1 MAVGSRALKEAR
13 LNNLTRRRKRTKKAM
28 PDLSVTENLEPN
40 YINLSKELPLIKE
53 KVNKRKRKEQEIP
66 SSDLSVE
73 EDLTPTYYNNT
84 EEIPLEEDMGI
95 LPEEVELPEAM
106 DDPFLSLE
114 DQILSRM
121 DNEAEELAPADATF
135 NSNFADDIPEAVR
148 DKIAAY
154 LEEVT
159 KKDKKNRTPWLDII
173 EKAKNLLGFKIEE
186 IQDGDVANIR
196 KSNSSIGNSAQVK
209 TYDTTFS
216 SSVLRLW
223 ATLRSELLPA
233 TGPVGFRTDVSVD
246 QDYELKGEM
255 VRDILNEYLTVED
268 KGFYPDYDRFLL
280 YLILYGCV
288 FRKIYYDPITGKPL
302 SRFIMPEDF
311 LFDNNCSSI
320 TESNRLTHIRYLSKR
335 EILFNMN
342 SGIFSKLDLDYLDNL
357 GSSEGEEEK
366 DKNEQKQVD
375 PTGSRFPFY
384 ETHEYLVL
392 NDFFD
397 DSSSLEDYSIPLPY
411 VITRCGVTNQIVS
424 LAPNWHED
432 DPTRTRINCF
442 IHYNLFP
449 GFDVFGLGLA
459 QILGSNSKSLT
470 SMQQMAIDAA
480 IFQNFPGGM
489 KSKGIKTT
497 NNDLTILP
505 GQFVTVE
512 TGNLSLRDSIM
523 PLPYN
528 GPSPALLEYINR
540 ITAQT
545 QELASTTE
553 AGLAENNQNTPVGT
567 TIALLEVSNRMQSAI
582 MRTVHSS
589 FSEELQLFYKM
600 FNLPS
605 LPLDKE
611 SLKVIPVSDPSV
623 ESSTQRI
630 IKAESILKLASS
642 NPELHNMR
650 EVYLKVY
657 QALGINDIDKILLPE
672 VAPQEQQEQPIDPAL
687 QVQIADIE
695 QRRLEVESKE
705 RLAHLNIEA
714 DGYKTQM
721 NIEFDKAKLE
731 QEKYLAELKVRE
743 QQQLAEQK
751 YQIELLKLELNEK
764 EKVIDTLTKE
774 QEINSKNEL
783 ELLKLE
789 YKAKEAELKAQVEAL
804 RSQIPPEPTQE
815 EIIYG

>member
-1 MAVGSRALKEAR
+1 MAVGSRALKEAKLESLR
-13 LNNLTRRRKRTKKAM
+13 KRRKRGQQSL
-28 PDLSVTENLEPN
+28 PDLSVAENLEPESL
-40 YINLSKELPLIKE
+40 NLTQELPIE
-53 KVNKRKRKEQEIP
+53 EQ
-66 SSDLSVE
+66 
-73 EDLTPTYYNNT
+73 
-84 EEIPLEEDMGI
+84 IPLEQDMGI
-95 LPEEVELPEAM
+95 LPDELELPEAM
-106 DDPFLSLE
+106 DDPLLSLE

-121 DNEAEELAPADATF
+121 DNEVEELAPSVTPF
-135 NSNFADDIPEAVR
+135 NSNFAEEIPEAVR

-159 KKDKKNRTPWLDII
+159 KKDKKNRAPWLDII

-357 GSSEGEEEK
+357 GSREGEEEK
-366 DKNEQKQVD
+366 DETQQKQVD

-424 LAPNWHED
+424 LTPNWHES

-545 QELASTTE
+545 QELASATE
-553 AGLAENNQNTPVGT
+553 MGLTENNQNTPVGT

-672 VAPQEQQEQPIDPAL
+672 APPEQQQEQPIDPAL

-714 DGYKTQM
+714 DGYKTQVS
-721 NIEFDKAKLE
+721 IEFDKAKLE

-804 RSQIPPEPTQE
+804 RSQISSTPTQE

>member
-1 MAVGSRALKEAR
+1 MA
-13 LNNLTRRRKRTKKAM
+13 TRRKQKRKANSN
-28 PDLSVTENLEPN
+28 LSVLENLEPESL
-40 YINLSKELPLIKE
+40 NLTQEMPIE
-53 KVNKRKRKEQEIP
+53 EQ
-66 SSDLSVE
+66 
-73 EDLTPTYYNNT
+73 
-84 EEIPLEEDMGI
+84 IPLEQGMGI
-95 LPEEVELPEAM
+95 LPEELEFPEGI
-106 DDPFLSLE
+106 DDPLLSLE

-121 DNEAEELAPADATF
+121 DNEAEELAPTDTTF
-135 NSNFADDIPEAVR
+135 NSNFANDIPESVR
-148 DKIAAY
+148 DKIATY

-159 KKDKKNRTPWLDII
+159 EKDKKNRAPWLDII
-173 EKAKNLLGFKIEE
+173 EKAKTLLGFKIEE
-186 IQDGDVANIR
+186 IQDGDNGSIR

-233 TGPVGFRTDVSVD
+233 TGPVGFRTDISVSE
-246 QDYELKGEM
+246 DYELKGEM

-288 FRKIYYDPITGKPL
+288 FRKIYYDPITSKPL

-357 GSSEGEEEK
+357 GSIEGEEAK
-366 DKNEQKQVD
+366 DETQQKQVD

-397 DSSSLEDYSIPLPY
+397 DSTSLEDYSIPLPY

-424 LAPNWHED
+424 LAPNWHES

-545 QELASTTE
+545 QELASTSE
-553 AGLAENNQNTPVGT
+553 AGLAENNQNMPVGT

-589 FSEELQLFYKM
+589 FNEELQLFYKM

-605 LPLDKE
+605 LPSGNE

-630 IKAESILKLASS
+630 IKAESILKLASN

-672 VAPQEQQEQPIDPAL
+672 AQSKQQEQPIDPTL

-705 RLAHLNIEA
+705 RIAHLNIEA
-714 DGYKTQM
+714 DGYKTQV
-721 NIEFDKAKLE
+721 NVELDKAKLA
-731 QEKYLAELKVRE
+731 QEKYLAELKLSE
-743 QQQLAEQK
+743 QQQLADQK

-774 QEINSKNEL
+774 QEMSTKNEL
-783 ELLKLE
+783 ELLRLE
-789 YKAKEAELKAQVEAL
+789 YKAKEAQLKAQVEVL
-804 RSQIPPEPTQE
+804 RSQISSTPTQE

>member
-1 MAVGSRALKEAR
+1 MATRRKQKGKTNLDLSASQSFEPEFL
-13 LNNLTRRRKRTKKAM
+13 NLTQEM
-28 PDLSVTENLEPN
+28 PMEEQILPQETGSLDEP
-40 YINLSKELPLIKE
+40 
-53 KVNKRKRKEQEIP
+53 
-66 SSDLSVE
+66 
-73 EDLTPTYYNNT
+73 
-84 EEIPLEEDMGI
+84 I
-95 LPEEVELPEAM
+95 LPEEEA
-106 DDPFLSLE
+106 LVSLE

-121 DNEAEELAPADATF
+121 DNEAEELAPADAAF
-135 NSNFADDIPEAVR
+135 NSNFADDIPESVR

-159 KKDKKNRTPWLDII
+159 VKDTKNRAPWLDII
-173 EKAKNLLGFKIEE
+173 EKAKTLLGFKIEE
-186 IQDGDVANIR
+186 IQDPNTIKS
-196 KSNSSIGNSAQVK
+196 KSNSSTCNAAQVK

-223 ATLRSELLPA
+223 ATLRSELLPS

-246 QDYELKGEM
+246 EDYELKGEM
-255 VRDILNEYLTVED
+255 VRDALNEYLTVED

-335 EILFNMN
+335 EILFNMQ
-342 SGIFSKLDLDYLDNL
+342 SGIFSKVDLDYLDSV
-357 GSSEGEEEK
+357 GSSDGEEATDGLK
-366 DKNEQKQVD
+366 PKQVD
-375 PTGSRFPFY
+375 PTNSRFPFY

-397 DSSSLEDYSIPLPY
+397 NNNTSEDYSIPLPY
-411 VITRCGVTNQIVS
+411 VITRCGSSNQIVS
-424 LAPNWHED
+424 LTPNWDEN
-432 DPTRTRINCF
+432 DPTKTRINCF

-489 KSKGIKTT
+489 KAKGIKTT
-497 NNDLTILP
+497 NNDLNILP

-545 QELASTTE
+545 QELASATE
-553 AGLAENNQNTPVGT
+553 MGLTENNQNTPVGT

-589 FSEELQLFYKM
+589 FSQELQLFYRM

-642 NPELHNMR
+642 SPELHNMR

-672 VAPQEQQEQPIDPAL
+672 AAPEQQQEQPIDPAL

-695 QRRLEVESKE
+695 QRKLEVESKE

-721 NIEFDKAKLE
+721 SIELDKEKLE
-731 QEKYLAELKVRE
+731 QEKYLAELKVNE

-751 YQIELLKLELNEK
+751 YQIELLKLQLNEK

-804 RSQIPPEPTQE
+804 RSQISSTPKQE
-815 EIIYG
+815 EVIYE

>member
-1 MAVGSRALKEAR
+1 MA
-13 LNNLTRRRKRTKKAM
+13 TRRKQKRKTN
-28 PDLSVTENLEPN
+28 PDLSRLENLEPESL
-40 YINLSKELPLIKE
+40 NLTQELPIE
-53 KVNKRKRKEQEIP
+53 EQILLQETGSLDEP
-66 SSDLSVE
+66 V
-73 EDLTPTYYNNT
+73 
-84 EEIPLEEDMGI
+84 
-95 LPEEVELPEAM
+95 LPEEELV
-106 DDPFLSLE
+106 SLE

-121 DNEAEELAPADATF
+121 DSKGEELAPSVMPF
-135 NSNFADDIPEAVR
+135 NSNFADDIPESVR

-159 KKDKKNRTPWLDII
+159 AKDTKNRVPWLDII

-186 IQDGDVANIR
+186 IQDGDNGSIR

-233 TGPVGFRTDVSVD
+233 TGPVGFRTDISVEE
-246 QDYELKGEM
+246 DYELKGEM

-357 GSSEGEEEK
+357 GISEGEEAK
-366 DKNEQKQVD
+366 DENEQKQVD

-397 DSSSLEDYSIPLPY
+397 DSSSSEDYSIPLPY

-424 LAPNWHED
+424 LTPNWDES

-545 QELASTTE
+545 QELASATE
-553 AGLAENNQNTPVGT
+553 MGLTENNQNTPVGT

-589 FSEELQLFYKM
+589 FSAELQLFYKM

-605 LPLDKE
+605 LPIDKE

-657 QALGINDIDKILLPE
+657 QALGVGDIDKILLPE
-672 VAPQEQQEQPIDPAL
+672 PPPQEQQEQQPIDPAL

-721 NIEFDKAKLE
+721 NIELDKAKLE
-731 QEKYLAELKVRE
+731 QEKYLAELKVSE
-743 QQQLAEQK
+743 AQQLAEQK
-751 YQIELLKLELNEK
+751 YQIELLKIELNEK

-774 QEINSKNEL
+774 QEMSTKNEL

-789 YKAKEAELKAQVEAL
+789 YKAKEAELKAQVEVL
-804 RSQIPPEPTQE
+804 RSQISSKPTQE

>member
-1 MAVGSRALKEAR
+1 MATK
-13 LNNLTRRRKRTKKAM
+13 RKQKGIIS
-28 PDLSVTENLEPN
+28 DSLILDDLEPESLN
-40 YINLSKELPLIKE
+40 FIQGVPLDEQILSEKTGDFDEQVLSEELPI
-53 KVNKRKRKEQEIP
+53 
-66 SSDLSVE
+66 
-73 EDLTPTYYNNT
+73 
-84 EEIPLEEDMGI
+84 
-95 LPEEVELPEAM
+95 
-106 DDPFLSLE
+106 SLE

-121 DNEAEELAPADATF
+121 DNEGEELAPTTTLF
-135 NSNFADDIPEAVR
+135 NSNFASSIPEAVK

-154 LEEVT
+154 LKEVT
-159 KKDKKNRTPWLDII
+159 EKDKKNRSPWLDII

-186 IQDGDVANIR
+186 LQDGGNTNSY
-196 KSNSSIGNSAQVK
+196 KSNSSIGNATQIK

-223 ATLRSELLPA
+223 ATLRSELLPS
-233 TGPVGFRTDVSVD
+233 TGPVGFRTDVSID
-246 QDYELKGEM
+246 ENYELKSEM
-255 VRDILNEYLTVED
+255 VRDTLNEYLTVED

-288 FRKIYYDPITGKPL
+288 FRKIYYDPITAKPL

-320 TESNRLTHIRYLSKR
+320 IESNRLTHIRYLSKR
-335 EILFNMN
+335 EILFNMR
-342 SGIFSKLDLDYLDNL
+342 SGIFSKVDLDYLDNV
-357 GSSEGEEEK
+357 GSSDIEEVPDELK
-366 DKNEQKQVD
+366 QKQVD
-375 PTGSRFPFY
+375 PTISRFPFY

-397 DSSSLEDYSIPLPY
+397 DSTLSEDYSIPLPY
-411 VITRCGVTNQIVS
+411 VITRCDTTNQIVS
-424 LAPNWHED
+424 IAPNWHEND
-432 DPTRTRINCF
+432 STKTRINCF

-600 FNLPS
+600 FNLPT
-605 LPLDKE
+605 LPLNKE

-672 VAPQEQQEQPIDPAL
+672 TKPEEQQQEQQPIDPAL

-695 QRRLEVESKE
+695 QRKLEVESKE

-714 DGYKTQM
+714 DGYKTQAS
-721 NIEFDKAKLE
+721 IELDKEKLE
-731 QEKYLAELKVRE
+731 QEKYLAELKVSE
-743 QQQLAEQK
+743 QKELAEQK
-751 YQIELLKLELNEK
+751 YQIELLKLQLNEK
-764 EKVIDTLTKE
+764 EKVVDTLTKE
-774 QEINSKNEL
+774 QEINTKNEL

-789 YKAKEAELKAQVEAL
+789 YKAKETELKT
-804 RSQIPPEPTQE
+804 QIETLKLELSSIAKKE
-815 EIIYG
+815 EVIYG

>member
-1 MAVGSRALKEAR
+1 MA
-13 LNNLTRRRKRTKKAM
+13 TRRKQKRKTN
-28 PDLSVTENLEPN
+28 PDLSRLENLEPESM
-40 YINLSKELPLIKE
+40 NLAEEMPME
-53 KVNKRKRKEQEIP
+53 EQ
-66 SSDLSVE
+66 
-73 EDLTPTYYNNT
+73 
-84 EEIPLEEDMGI
+84 IPLEEDMGI
-95 LPEEVELPEAM
+95 LPEEVELIEAM

-121 DNEAEELAPADATF
+121 DSKGEELAPSVTPF

-159 KKDKKNRTPWLDII
+159 KKDKKNRAPWLDII
-173 EKAKNLLGFKIEE
+173 EKAKTLLGFKIEE
-186 IQDGDVANIR
+186 IQDGDNGSIR

-233 TGPVGFRTDVSVD
+233 TGPVGFKIPSYFDRPLNENESNLLTPNEDYDV
-246 QDYELKGEM
+246 KGEM
-255 VRDILNEYLTVED
+255 VRDILNEYLTVDD

-342 SGIFSKLDLDYLDNL
+342 SGIFSKVDLDYLDNL
-357 GSSEGEEEK
+357 GSSEGEEAK
-366 DKNEQKQVD
+366 DENEQKQVD

-424 LAPNWHED
+424 LTPNWHEN

-545 QELASTTE
+545 QELASATE
-553 AGLAENNQNTPVGT
+553 MGLTENNQNTPVGT

-672 VAPQEQQEQPIDPAL
+672 VAPQEQQEQPIDLAL

-721 NIEFDKAKLE
+721 SIELDKEKLE

-774 QEINSKNEL
+774 QEMSTKNEL

>member
-13 LNNLTRRRKRTKKAM
+13 LDSMRGRRKKRDKVI
-28 PDLSVTENLEPN
+28 PDLSVTENLEPES
-40 YINLSKELPLIKE
+40 INLTQRLPIVPE
-53 KVNKRKRKEQEIP
+53 P
-66 SSDLSVE
+66 
-73 EDLTPTYYNNT
+73 YNNT
-84 EEIPLEEDMGI
+84 EELPLEEDRGI
-95 LPEEVELPEAM
+95 LPQELESFEAT
-106 DDPFLSLE
+106 DDPILPLE
-114 DQILSRM
+114 DQILSRI

-135 NSNFADDIPEAVR
+135 NSNFADDIPESVR

-159 KKDKKNRTPWLDII
+159 VKDTKNRAPWLDII
-173 EKAKNLLGFKIEE
+173 EKAKTLLGFKIEE
-186 IQDGDVANIR
+186 IQDPNNVKS
-196 KSNSSIGNSAQVK
+196 KSNSSIGNAAQVK

-223 ATLRSELLPA
+223 ATLRSELLPS
-233 TGPVGFRTDVSVD
+233 TGPVGFRTDVSVSE
-246 QDYELKGEM
+246 DYELKGEM
-255 VRDILNEYLTVED
+255 VRDALNEYLTVED

-335 EILFNMN
+335 EILFNMQ
-342 SGIFSKLDLDYLDNL
+342 SGIFSKVDLDYLDSV
-357 GSSEGEEEK
+357 GSSDGEESTDDSK
-366 DKNEQKQVD
+366 AKQVD
-375 PTGSRFPFY
+375 PTNSRFPFY

-397 DSSSLEDYSIPLPY
+397 NNNASEDYSIPLPY
-411 VITRCGVTNQIVS
+411 VITRCGSSNQIVS
-424 LAPNWHED
+424 LTPNWDEN
-432 DPTRTRINCF
+432 DPSKTRINCF

-489 KSKGIKTT
+489 KAKGIKTT
-497 NNDLTILP
+497 NNDLNILP

-545 QELASTTE
+545 QELASATE
-553 AGLAENNQNTPVGT
+553 TGLTENNQNTPVGT

-589 FSEELQLFYKM
+589 FSAELQLFYKM

-657 QALGINDIDKILLPE
+657 QALGIKDIDKILLPE
-672 VAPQEQQEQPIDPAL
+672 AAPQEQQEQPIDPAL

-695 QRRLEVESKE
+695 QRKLEVESKE

-721 NIEFDKAKLE
+721 SIELDKEKLE
-731 QEKYLAELKVRE
+731 QEKYLAELKAAE

-751 YQIELLKLELNEK
+751 YQIELLKLQLNEK

-804 RSQIPPEPTQE
+804 RSELSSTPEKE

>member
-1 MAVGSRALKEAR
+1 MALNSRALKEAR
-13 LNNLTRRRKRTKKAM
+13 LNGPVKRRKARRKKEKDIL
-28 PDLSVTENLEPN
+28 DLSIPATIKPN
-40 YINLSKELPLIKE
+40 YYNIT
-53 KVNKRKRKEQEIP
+53 QEIP
-66 SSDLSVE
+66 IE
-73 EDLTPTYYNNT
+73 E
-84 EEIPLEEDMGI
+84 EI
-95 LPEEVELPEAM
+95 LPEEIVSLEPEEEI
-106 DDPFLSLE
+106 PVSLE
-114 DQILSRM
+114 DELLSRI
-121 DNEAEELAPADATF
+121 DTQSEELSPTATPF
-135 NSNFADDIPEAVR
+135 NSNFASEIPEAVR

-159 KKDKKNRTPWLDII
+159 AKDKKNRQPWLDII
-173 EKAKNLLGFKIEE
+173 EKAKTLLGFKIEE
-186 IQDGDVANIR
+186 IQDPNNVKS
-196 KSNSSIGNSAQVK
+196 KSNSSTCNAAQVK

-223 ATLRSELLPA
+223 ATLRSELLPS
-233 TGPVGFRTDVSVD
+233 TGPVGFKIPSYFDRPLNENESNRLTPNE
-246 QDYELKGEM
+246 DYELKGEM
-255 VRDILNEYLTVED
+255 VRDALNEYLTVED

-288 FRKIYYDPITGKPL
+288 FRKIYYDSITGKPL

-335 EILFNMN
+335 EILFNMQ
-342 SGIFSKLDLDYLDNL
+342 SGIFSKVDLDYLDSV
-357 GSSEGEEEK
+357 GSSDGEEATDDSK
-366 DKNEQKQVD
+366 AKQVD
-375 PTGSRFPFY
+375 PTNSRFPFY

-397 DSSSLEDYSIPLPY
+397 NNNASEDYSIPLPY
-411 VITRCGVTNQIVS
+411 VITRCGSSNQIVS
-424 LAPNWHED
+424 LTPNWDEN
-432 DPTRTRINCF
+432 DPTKTRINCF

-489 KSKGIKTT
+489 KAKGIKTT
-497 NNDLTILP
+497 NNDLNILP

-545 QELASTTE
+545 QELASATE
-553 AGLAENNQNTPVGT
+553 MGLTENNQNTPVGT

-605 LPLDKE
+605 LPRGNE

-642 NPELHNMR
+642 SPELHNMR

-657 QALGINDIDKILLPE
+657 QALGVGDIDKILLPE
-672 VAPQEQQEQPIDPAL
+672 TPPQEQQEQQPIDPAL

-695 QRRLEVESKE
+695 QRRLEVESRE
-705 RLAHLNIEA
+705 RIAHLNIEA

-721 NIEFDKAKLE
+721 NIELDKAKMELDR
-731 QEKYLAELKVRE
+731 YLAELKVKE
-743 QQQLAEQK
+743 QEQIANSK
-751 YQIELLKLELNEK
+751 YQVELMKLELTEK

-789 YKAKEAELKAQVEAL
+789 FKAKETELRAQVEAL
-804 RSQIPPEPTQE
+804 RSELSSVPKKE
-815 EIIYG
+815 EVIYG

>member
-13 LNNLTRRRKRTKKAM
+13 LDSMRRRRKKRDKVI
-28 PDLSVTENLEPN
+28 PDLSVTENPEPN
-40 YINLSKELPLIKE
+40 YVNLGKELPVL
-53 KVNKRKRKEQEIP
+53 
-66 SSDLSVE
+66 
-73 EDLTPTYYNNT
+73 EDLEPTYYDNT
-84 EEIPLEEDMGI
+84 EEIPLEEEMG
-95 LPEEVELPEAM
+95 LPPSEELGFSEGMEEPL
-106 DDPFLSLE
+106 LSLE
-114 DQILSRM
+114 DQILSRI
-121 DNEAEELAPADATF
+121 DNEAEELAPPDANF
-135 NSNFADDIPEAVR
+135 NSNFADDIPESVR
-148 DKIAAY
+148 DKIATY

-159 KKDKKNRTPWLDII
+159 EKDTKNRAPWLDII
-173 EKAKNLLGFKIEE
+173 EKAKTLLGFKIEE
-186 IQDGDVANIR
+186 IQEASSAGSR
-196 KSNSSIGNSAQVK
+196 KSNSAVGNAAQVK

-223 ATLRSELLPA
+223 ATLRSELLPS
-233 TGPVGFRTDVSVD
+233 TGPVGFRTDVSVSE
-246 QDYELKGEM
+246 DYELKGEM
-255 VRDILNEYLTVED
+255 VRDALNEYLTVED

-335 EILFNMN
+335 EILFNMQ
-342 SGIFSKLDLDYLDNL
+342 SGIFSKVDLDYLDAI
-357 GSSEGEEEK
+357 GSSDGEEATDDSK
-366 DKNEQKQVD
+366 AKQVD
-375 PTGSRFPFY
+375 PTNSRFPFY

-397 DSSSLEDYSIPLPY
+397 NNNASEDYSIPLPY
-411 VITRCGVTNQIVS
+411 VITRCGSSNQIVS
-424 LAPNWHED
+424 LTPNWDEN
-432 DPTRTRINCF
+432 DPTKTRINCF

-489 KSKGIKTT
+489 KAKGIKTT
-497 NNDLTILP
+497 NNDLNILP

-545 QELASTTE
+545 QELASATE
-553 AGLAENNQNTPVGT
+553 MGLTENNQNTPVGT

-589 FSEELQLFYKM
+589 FSAELQLFYKM
-600 FNLPS
+600 FNLS
-605 LPLDKE
+605 TLPLDKE

-657 QALGINDIDKILLPE
+657 QALGIKDIDKILLPE
-672 VAPQEQQEQPIDPAL
+672 AAPEQQQEQPIDPAL

-695 QRRLEVESKE
+695 QRKLEVESKE

-721 NIEFDKAKLE
+721 SIELDKEKLE
-731 QEKYLAELKVRE
+731 QEKYLAELKVNE

-751 YQIELLKLELNEK
+751 YQIELLKLQLNEK

-783 ELLKLE
+783 ELLRLE

-804 RSQIPPEPTQE
+804 RSELSSTPEKE
-815 EIIYG
+815 DIIYG

>member
-1 MAVGSRALKEAR
+1 
-13 LNNLTRRRKRTKKAM
+13 
-28 PDLSVTENLEPN
+28 
-40 YINLSKELPLIKE
+40 
-53 KVNKRKRKEQEIP
+53 
-66 SSDLSVE
+66 
-73 EDLTPTYYNNT
+73 
-84 EEIPLEEDMGI
+84 
-95 LPEEVELPEAM
+95 
-106 DDPFLSLE
+106 
-114 DQILSRM
+114 
-121 DNEAEELAPADATF
+121 
-135 NSNFADDIPEAVR
+135 
-148 DKIAAY
+148 

-159 KKDKKNRTPWLDII
+159 EKDIKNRAPWLDII
-173 EKAKNLLGFKIEE
+173 EKAKTLLGFKIEE
-186 IQDGDVANIR
+186 IQDPNNASTR
-196 KSNSSIGNSAQVK
+196 KSNSSTCNAAQVK

-223 ATLRSELLPA
+223 ATLRSELLPS
-233 TGPVGFRTDVSVD
+233 TGPVGFKIPSYFDRPLNENESNRLTPNE
-246 QDYELKGEM
+246 DYELKGEM
-255 VRDILNEYLTVED
+255 VRDALNEYLTVED

-288 FRKIYYDPITGKPL
+288 FRKIYYDSITGKPL

-335 EILFNMN
+335 EILFNMQ
-342 SGIFSKLDLDYLDNL
+342 SGVFSKVDLDYLDSV
-357 GSSEGEEEK
+357 GSSDGEEATDDSK
-366 DKNEQKQVD
+366 AKQVD
-375 PTGSRFPFY
+375 HTNSRFPFY

-397 DSSSLEDYSIPLPY
+397 NNNASEDYSIPLPY
-411 VITRCGVTNQIVS
+411 VITRCGSSNQIVS
-424 LAPNWHED
+424 LTPNWDEN
-432 DPTRTRINCF
+432 DPTKTRINCF

-489 KSKGIKTT
+489 KAKGIKTT
-497 NNDLTILP
+497 NNDLNILP

-545 QELASTTE
+545 QELASATE
-553 AGLAENNQNTPVGT
+553 MGLTENNQNTPVGT

-589 FSEELQLFYKM
+589 FSAELQLFYKM

-605 LPLDKE
+605 LPIDKE

-657 QALGINDIDKILLPE
+657 QALGVGDIDKILLPE
-672 VAPQEQQEQPIDPAL
+672 PAPQEQQEQQPIDPAL

-695 QRRLEVESKE
+695 QRKLEVESKE

-721 NIEFDKAKLE
+721 SIELDKEKLE
-731 QEKYLAELKVRE
+731 QEKYLAELKVNE

-751 YQIELLKLELNEK
+751 YQIELLKLQLNEK

-804 RSQIPPEPTQE
+804 RSELSSTPEKE
-815 EIIYG
+815 EVIYG

>member
-1 MAVGSRALKEAR
+1 MA
-13 LNNLTRRRKRTKKAM
+13 TRRKQKRKTN
-28 PDLSVTENLEPN
+28 PDLSRLENLEPESL
-40 YINLSKELPLIKE
+40 NLTQELPIE
-53 KVNKRKRKEQEIP
+53 EQ
-66 SSDLSVE
+66 
-73 EDLTPTYYNNT
+73 
-84 EEIPLEEDMGI
+84 IPLEEDIGI

-106 DDPFLSLE
+106 DDPLLSLE

-121 DNEAEELAPADATF
+121 DNEAEELAPVPTAF

-159 KKDKKNRTPWLDII
+159 KKDKKNRAPWLDII

-255 VRDILNEYLTVED
+255 VRDILNEYLTVDD

-357 GSSEGEEEK
+357 GSSESEEEK
-366 DKNEQKQVD
+366 DETQQKQVD

-397 DSSSLEDYSIPLPY
+397 ASSTSEDYSIPLPY

-424 LAPNWHED
+424 LTPNWHES

-545 QELASTTE
+545 QELASATE
-553 AGLAENNQNTPVGT
+553 MGLTENNQNTPVGT

-721 NIEFDKAKLE
+721 SIELDKAKLE

-774 QEINSKNEL
+774 QEMSTKNEL

-804 RSQIPPEPTQE
+804 RSQISSTPTQE

>member
-1 MAVGSRALKEAR
+1 MAVRSRALKEAR
-13 LNNLTRRRKRTKKAM
+13 LDSMRKRRKKRDKVI
-28 PDLSVTENLEPN
+28 PDLSVTENLEPEFL
-40 YINLSKELPLIKE
+40 NLTQEMPMEEQILP
-53 KVNKRKRKEQEIP
+53 QETGSLDEP
-66 SSDLSVE
+66 V
-73 EDLTPTYYNNT
+73 
-84 EEIPLEEDMGI
+84 
-95 LPEEVELPEAM
+95 LPEEEA
-106 DDPFLSLE
+106 LISLE
-114 DQILSRM
+114 DQILSRI
-121 DNEAEELAPADATF
+121 DNEAEELAPADAAF
-135 NSNFADDIPEAVR
+135 NSNFADDIPESVR

-159 KKDKKNRTPWLDII
+159 EKDTKNRAPWLDII
-173 EKAKNLLGFKIEE
+173 EKAKTLLGFKIEE
-186 IQDGDVANIR
+186 IQDPNNVKS
-196 KSNSSIGNSAQVK
+196 KSNSSIGNAAQVK

-223 ATLRSELLPA
+223 ATLRSELLPS
-233 TGPVGFRTDVSVD
+233 TGPVGFRTDVSVSE
-246 QDYELKGEM
+246 DYELKGEM
-255 VRDILNEYLTVED
+255 VRDALNEYLTVED

-335 EILFNMN
+335 EILFNMQ
-342 SGIFSKLDLDYLDNL
+342 SGIFSKVDLDYLDSV
-357 GSSEGEEEK
+357 GSSDGEEATDDSK
-366 DKNEQKQVD
+366 AKQVD
-375 PTGSRFPFY
+375 PTNSRFPFY

-397 DSSSLEDYSIPLPY
+397 NNNASEDYSIPLPY

-424 LAPNWHED
+424 LTPNWDEN
-432 DPTRTRINCF
+432 DPTKTRINCF

-489 KSKGIKTT
+489 KAKGIKTT
-497 NNDLTILP
+497 NNDLNILP

-545 QELASTTE
+545 QELASATE
-553 AGLAENNQNTPVGT
+553 MGLTENNQNTPVGT

-589 FSEELQLFYKM
+589 FSAELQLFYKM
-600 FNLPS
+600 FNLS
-605 LPLDKE
+605 TLPLDKE

-630 IKAESILKLASS
+630 INAESILKLASS

-657 QALGINDIDKILLPE
+657 QALGVGDIDKILLPE
-672 VAPQEQQEQPIDPAL
+672 PAPQEQQEQQPIDPAL

-695 QRRLEVESKE
+695 QRKLEVESKE

-721 NIEFDKAKLE
+721 SIELDKEKLE
-731 QEKYLAELKVRE
+731 QEKYLAELKVNE

-751 YQIELLKLELNEK
+751 YQIELLKLQLNEK

-804 RSQIPPEPTQE
+804 RSELSSTPEKE
-815 EIIYG
+815 EVIYG

>member
-1 MAVGSRALKEAR
+1 MAVGSRALKEAKLESLR
-13 LNNLTRRRKRTKKAM
+13 KRRKRGQQSL
-28 PDLSVTENLEPN
+28 PDLSVAENLEPEFL
-40 YINLSKELPLIKE
+40 NLTQELPIE
-53 KVNKRKRKEQEIP
+53 EQ
-66 SSDLSVE
+66 
-73 EDLTPTYYNNT
+73 
-84 EEIPLEEDMGI
+84 IPLEQDMGI
-95 LPEEVELPEAM
+95 LPDELELPEAM
-106 DDPFLSLE
+106 DDPLLSLE

-121 DNEAEELAPADATF
+121 DNEAEELAPSVTPF
-135 NSNFADDIPEAVR
+135 NSNFAEEIPEAVR

-159 KKDKKNRTPWLDII
+159 KKDKKNRAPWLDII

-186 IQDGDVANIR
+186 IQDGDNGSIR

-233 TGPVGFRTDVSVD
+233 TGPVGFRTDISVEE
-246 QDYELKGEM
+246 DYELKGEM

-268 KGFYPDYDRFLL
+268 KDFYPDYDRFLL

-342 SGIFSKLDLDYLDNL
+342 SGLFLKVDLDYLDNI
-357 GSSEGEEEK
+357 GSSDSEETK
-366 DKNEQKQVD
+366 DETQQKQVD

-397 DSSSLEDYSIPLPY
+397 DSTSLEDYSIPLPY

-424 LAPNWHED
+424 LTPNWHES

-582 MRTVHSS
+582 IRTVHSS

-657 QALGINDIDKILLPE
+657 RALGINDIDKILLPE
-672 VAPQEQQEQPIDPAL
+672 APPEQQQEQPIDPAL

-721 NIEFDKAKLE
+721 SIELDKEKLE

-774 QEINSKNEL
+774 QEMSTKNEL

-789 YKAKEAELKAQVEAL
+789 VQGK
-804 RSQIPPEPTQE
+804 RS
-815 EIIYG
+815 

>member
-13 LNNLTRRRKRTKKAM
+13 LDSMRRRRKKRDKVI
-28 PDLSVTENLEPN
+28 PDLSVTENLDPEFLNLTQEMPMEEQILPQETGSLDEP
-40 YINLSKELPLIKE
+40 
-53 KVNKRKRKEQEIP
+53 V
-66 SSDLSVE
+66 
-73 EDLTPTYYNNT
+73 
-84 EEIPLEEDMGI
+84 
-95 LPEEVELPEAM
+95 LPEEEALI
-106 DDPFLSLE
+106 FLE
-114 DQILSRM
+114 DQILSRI
-121 DNEAEELAPADATF
+121 DNEAEELAPPDATF
-135 NSNFADDIPEAVR
+135 NSNFADDIPESVR

-159 KKDKKNRTPWLDII
+159 AKDTKNRAPWLDII
-173 EKAKNLLGFKIEE
+173 EKAKTLLGFKIEE
-186 IQDGDVANIR
+186 IQDPNTVKS
-196 KSNSSIGNSAQVK
+196 KSNSSVGNAAQVK

-223 ATLRSELLPA
+223 ATLRSELLPS
-233 TGPVGFRTDVSVD
+233 TGPVGFKIPSYFDRPLNENESNRLTPNE
-246 QDYELKGEM
+246 DYELKGEM
-255 VRDILNEYLTVED
+255 VRDALNEYLTVED

-288 FRKIYYDPITGKPL
+288 FRKIYYDSITGKPL

-335 EILFNMN
+335 EILFNMQ
-342 SGIFSKLDLDYLDNL
+342 SGIFSKVDLDYLDSV
-357 GSSEGEEEK
+357 GSSDGEEATDDSK
-366 DKNEQKQVD
+366 AKQVD
-375 PTGSRFPFY
+375 PTNSRFPFY

-397 DSSSLEDYSIPLPY
+397 NNNASEDYSIPLPY
-411 VITRCGVTNQIVS
+411 VITRCGSSNQIVS
-424 LAPNWHED
+424 LTPNWDED
-432 DPTRTRINCF
+432 DLTKTRINCF

-489 KSKGIKTT
+489 KAKGIKTT
-497 NNDLTILP
+497 NNDLNILP

-545 QELASTTE
+545 QELASATE
-553 AGLAENNQNTPVGT
+553 MGLTENNQNTPVGT

-589 FSEELQLFYKM
+589 FSAELQLFYKM

-605 LPLDKE
+605 LPAGKE

-657 QALGINDIDKILLPE
+657 QALGVGDIDKILLPE
-672 VAPQEQQEQPIDPAL
+672 TPPEQQQEQPIDPAL

-695 QRRLEVESKE
+695 QRKLEVESKE

-721 NIEFDKAKLE
+721 SIELDKEKLE
-731 QEKYLAELKVRE
+731 QEKYLAELKVNE

-751 YQIELLKLELNEK
+751 YQIELLKLQLNEK

-774 QEINSKNEL
+774 QEINSKNKL

-804 RSQIPPEPTQE
+804 RSELSSTPEKE

>member
-13 LNNLTRRRKRTKKAM
+13 LDSMRKRRKKRDKVI
-28 PDLSVTENLEPN
+28 PDLSVTENLEPEFL
-40 YINLSKELPLIKE
+40 NLIQEMPMEEQILP
-53 KVNKRKRKEQEIP
+53 QETGSLDEP
-66 SSDLSVE
+66 V
-73 EDLTPTYYNNT
+73 
-84 EEIPLEEDMGI
+84 
-95 LPEEVELPEAM
+95 LPEEEA
-106 DDPFLSLE
+106 LISLE
-114 DQILSRM
+114 DQILSRI
-121 DNEAEELAPADATF
+121 DKKGEELAPPDATF
-135 NSNFADDIPEAVR
+135 NSNFADDIPESVR

-159 KKDKKNRTPWLDII
+159 EKDTKNRAPWLDII
-173 EKAKNLLGFKIEE
+173 EKAKTLLGFKIEE
-186 IQDGDVANIR
+186 IQDGDNGSIR

-223 ATLRSELLPA
+223 ATLRSELLPS
-233 TGPVGFRTDVSVD
+233 TGPVGFRTDVSVSE
-246 QDYELKGEM
+246 DYELKGEM
-255 VRDILNEYLTVED
+255 VRDALNEYLTVED

-288 FRKIYYDPITGKPL
+288 FRKIYYDSITGKPL

-335 EILFNMN
+335 EILFNMQ
-342 SGIFSKLDLDYLDNL
+342 SGIFSKVDLDYLDSV
-357 GSSEGEEEK
+357 GSSDGEEATDDLK
-366 DKNEQKQVD
+366 PKQVD
-375 PTGSRFPFY
+375 PTNSRFPFY

-397 DSSSLEDYSIPLPY
+397 NNNASEDYSIPLPY
-411 VITRCGVTNQIVS
+411 VITRCGSSNQIVS
-424 LAPNWHED
+424 LTPNWDEN
-432 DPTRTRINCF
+432 DPTKTRINCF

-489 KSKGIKTT
+489 KAKGIKTT
-497 NNDLTILP
+497 NNDLNILP

-545 QELASTTE
+545 QELASATE
-553 AGLAENNQNTPVGT
+553 MGLTENNQNTPVGT

-589 FSEELQLFYKM
+589 FSAELQLFYKM

-605 LPLDKE
+605 LPIDKE

-657 QALGINDIDKILLPE
+657 QALGVGDIDKILLPE
-672 VAPQEQQEQPIDPAL
+672 PAPQEQQEQQPIDPAL

-695 QRRLEVESKE
+695 QRKLEVESKE
-705 RLAHLNIEA
+705 RIAHLNIEA

-721 NIEFDKAKLE
+721 SIELDKEKLE
-731 QEKYLAELKVRE
+731 QEKYLAELKVNE

-751 YQIELLKLELNEK
+751 YQIELLKLQLNEK

-774 QEINSKNEL
+774 QEMSTKNEL
-783 ELLKLE
+783 ELLRLE
-789 YKAKEAELKAQVEAL
+789 YKAKEADLKAQVEVL
-804 RSQIPPEPTQE
+804 RSQISSTPTQE

>member
-1 MAVGSRALKEAR
+1 MATK
-13 LNNLTRRRKRTKKAM
+13 RKQKGIIN
-28 PDLSVTENLEPN
+28 DSLILDDLEPESLN
-40 YINLSKELPLIKE
+40 FIQGVPLDEQILSE
-53 KVNKRKRKEQEIP
+53 KTGDFDEQ
-66 SSDLSVE
+66 V
-73 EDLTPTYYNNT
+73 
-84 EEIPLEEDMGI
+84 
-95 LPEEVELPEAM
+95 LPEELPI
-106 DDPFLSLE
+106 SLE

-121 DNEAEELAPADATF
+121 DNEGEELAPTTTLF
-135 NSNFADDIPEAVR
+135 NSNFASSIPEAVK

-154 LEEVT
+154 LKEVT
-159 KKDKKNRTPWLDII
+159 EKDKKNRSPWLDII

-186 IQDGDVANIR
+186 LQDVGNTNSY
-196 KSNSSIGNSAQVK
+196 KSNSSIGNATQIK

-223 ATLRSELLPA
+223 ATLRSELLPS
-233 TGPVGFRTDVSVD
+233 TGPVGFRTDVSID
-246 QDYELKGEM
+246 ENYELKGEM
-255 VRDILNEYLTVED
+255 VRDTLNEYLTVED

-288 FRKIYYDPITGKPL
+288 FRKIYYDPITAKPL

-320 TESNRLTHIRYLSKR
+320 IESNRLTHIRYLSKR
-335 EILFNMN
+335 EILFNMR
-342 SGIFSKLDLDYLDNL
+342 SGIFSKVDLDYLDNV
-357 GSSEGEEEK
+357 GSSDIEEVPDELK
-366 DKNEQKQVD
+366 QKQVD
-375 PTGSRFPFY
+375 PTISRFPFY

-397 DSSSLEDYSIPLPY
+397 DSTLSEDYSIPLPY
-411 VITRCGVTNQIVS
+411 VITRCDTTNQIVS
-424 LAPNWHED
+424 ITPNWHEHD
-432 DPTRTRINCF
+432 STKTRINCF

-600 FNLPS
+600 FNLPT
-605 LPLDKE
+605 LPLNKE

-672 VAPQEQQEQPIDPAL
+672 TKPEEQQQEQQPIDPAL

-695 QRRLEVESKE
+695 QRKLEVESKE

-714 DGYKTQM
+714 DGYKTQAS
-721 NIEFDKAKLE
+721 IELDKEKLE
-731 QEKYLAELKVRE
+731 QEKYLAELKVSE
-743 QQQLAEQK
+743 QKELAEQK
-751 YQIELLKLELNEK
+751 YQIELLKLQLNEK
-764 EKVIDTLTKE
+764 EKVVDTLTKE
-774 QEINSKNEL
+774 QEINTKNEL

-789 YKAKEAELKAQVEAL
+789 YKAKETELKT
-804 RSQIPPEPTQE
+804 QIETLKLELSSIAKKE
-815 EIIYG
+815 EVIYG

>member
-1 MAVGSRALKEAR
+1 MA
-13 LNNLTRRRKRTKKAM
+13 TRRKQKRKTD
-28 PDLSVTENLEPN
+28 PDLSRLENLEPESL
-40 YINLSKELPLIKE
+40 NLTQEMPME
-53 KVNKRKRKEQEIP
+53 EQ
-66 SSDLSVE
+66 
-73 EDLTPTYYNNT
+73 
-84 EEIPLEEDMGI
+84 IPLEEDMGI
-95 LPEEVELPEAM
+95 LPEAVELPEAM
-106 DDPFLSLE
+106 DDPLLSLE

-121 DNEAEELAPADATF
+121 DSKGEELAPSVMPF
-135 NSNFADDIPEAVR
+135 NSNFADDIPESVR

-154 LEEVT
+154 LKEVT
-159 KKDKKNRTPWLDII
+159 EKDKKNRAPWLDII

-186 IQDGDVANIR
+186 IQDGDVANTR

-233 TGPVGFRTDVSVD
+233 TGPVGFRTDISVD

-342 SGIFSKLDLDYLDNL
+342 SGIFSKLDLDYLDNV
-357 GSSEGEEEK
+357 GSSEGEEAK
-366 DKNEQKQVD
+366 DENEQKQVD

-424 LAPNWHED
+424 LTPNWDES

-642 NPELHNMR
+642 SPELHNMR

-731 QEKYLAELKVRE
+731 QEKYLAELKVSE

-774 QEINSKNEL
+774 QEINSKTEL

-804 RSQIPPEPTQE
+804 RSQIPPEPIKE
-815 EIIYG
+815 EIIYE

>member
-1 MAVGSRALKEAR
+1 MAVRSRALKEAR
-13 LNNLTRRRKRTKKAM
+13 LDSMRKRRKKRDKVI
-28 PDLSVTENLEPN
+28 PDLSVTENLEPEFL
-40 YINLSKELPLIKE
+40 NLTQEMPMEEQILP
-53 KVNKRKRKEQEIP
+53 QETGSLDEP
-66 SSDLSVE
+66 V
-73 EDLTPTYYNNT
+73 
-84 EEIPLEEDMGI
+84 
-95 LPEEVELPEAM
+95 LPEEEA
-106 DDPFLSLE
+106 LISLE
-114 DQILSRM
+114 DQILSRI
-121 DNEAEELAPADATF
+121 DNEAEELAPADAAF
-135 NSNFADDIPEAVR
+135 NSNFADDIPESVR

-159 KKDKKNRTPWLDII
+159 EKDTKNRAPWLDII
-173 EKAKNLLGFKIEE
+173 EKAKTLLGFKIEE
-186 IQDGDVANIR
+186 IQDPNNVKS
-196 KSNSSIGNSAQVK
+196 KSNSSIGNAAQVK

-223 ATLRSELLPA
+223 ATLRSELLPS

-246 QDYELKGEM
+246 EDYELKGEM
-255 VRDILNEYLTVED
+255 VRDALNEYLTVED

-335 EILFNMN
+335 EILFNMQ
-342 SGIFSKLDLDYLDNL
+342 SGIFSKVDLDYLDSV
-357 GSSEGEEEK
+357 GSSDGEEATDDSK
-366 DKNEQKQVD
+366 AKQVD
-375 PTGSRFPFY
+375 PTNSRFPFY

-397 DSSSLEDYSIPLPY
+397 NNNASEDYSIPLPY

-424 LAPNWHED
+424 LTPNWDEN
-432 DPTRTRINCF
+432 DPTKTRINCF

-489 KSKGIKTT
+489 KAKGIKTT
-497 NNDLTILP
+497 NNDLNILP

-545 QELASTTE
+545 QELASATE
-553 AGLAENNQNTPVGT
+553 MGLTENNQNTPVGT

-589 FSEELQLFYKM
+589 FSTELQLFYKM
-600 FNLPS
+600 FNLS
-605 LPLDKE
+605 TLPLDKE

-642 NPELHNMR
+642 SPELHNMR

-657 QALGINDIDKILLPE
+657 QALGIKDIDKILLPE
-672 VAPQEQQEQPIDPAL
+672 PPPQEQQEQQPIDPAL

-695 QRRLEVESKE
+695 QRKLEVESKE

-721 NIEFDKAKLE
+721 SIELDKEKLE
-731 QEKYLAELKVRE
+731 QEKYLAELKVNE

-751 YQIELLKLELNEK
+751 YQIELLKLQLNEK

-774 QEINSKNEL
+774 QEMSTKNEL

-804 RSQIPPEPTQE
+804 RSELSSTPEKE
-815 EIIYG
+815 EVIYG

>member
-1 MAVGSRALKEAR
+1 MALNSRALKEAR
-13 LNNLTRRRKRTKKAM
+13 LNGPVKRRKARRKKEKDIL
-28 PDLSVTENLEPN
+28 DLSIPATIKPN
-40 YINLSKELPLIKE
+40 YYNIT
-53 KVNKRKRKEQEIP
+53 QEIP
-66 SSDLSVE
+66 IE
-73 EDLTPTYYNNT
+73 E
-84 EEIPLEEDMGI
+84 EI
-95 LPEEVELPEAM
+95 LPEEIVSLEPEEEI
-106 DDPFLSLE
+106 PVSLE
-114 DQILSRM
+114 DELLSRI
-121 DNEAEELAPADATF
+121 DTQSEELAPTATPF
-135 NSNFADDIPEAVR
+135 NSNFASEIPESVR

-159 KKDKKNRTPWLDII
+159 AKDKKNRQPWLDII
-173 EKAKNLLGFKIEE
+173 EKAKTLLGFKIEE
-186 IQDGDVANIR
+186 IQDPNNVKS
-196 KSNSSIGNSAQVK
+196 KSNSSTCNAAQVK

-223 ATLRSELLPA
+223 ATLRSELLPS
-233 TGPVGFRTDVSVD
+233 TGPVGFKIPSYFDRPLNENESNRLTPNE
-246 QDYELKGEM
+246 DYELKGEM
-255 VRDILNEYLTVED
+255 VRDALNEYLTVED

-288 FRKIYYDPITGKPL
+288 FRKIYYDSITGKPL

-335 EILFNMN
+335 EILFNMQ
-342 SGIFSKLDLDYLDNL
+342 SGIFSKVDLDYLDSV
-357 GSSEGEEEK
+357 GSSDGEEATDDSK
-366 DKNEQKQVD
+366 AKQVD
-375 PTGSRFPFY
+375 PTNSRFPFY

-397 DSSSLEDYSIPLPY
+397 NNNASEDYSIPLPY
-411 VITRCGVTNQIVS
+411 VITRCGSSNQIVS
-424 LAPNWHED
+424 LTPNWDEN
-432 DPTRTRINCF
+432 DPTKTRINCF

-489 KSKGIKTT
+489 KAKGIKTT
-497 NNDLTILP
+497 NNDLNILP

-545 QELASTTE
+545 QELASATE
-553 AGLAENNQNTPVGT
+553 MGLTENNQNTPVGT

-605 LPLDKE
+605 LPRGNE

-642 NPELHNMR
+642 SPELHNMR

-657 QALGINDIDKILLPE
+657 QALGVGDIDKILLPE
-672 VAPQEQQEQPIDPAL
+672 TPPQEQQEQQPIDPAL

-695 QRRLEVESKE
+695 QRRLEVESRE
-705 RLAHLNIEA
+705 RIAHLNIEA

-721 NIEFDKAKLE
+721 NIELDKAKMELDR
-731 QEKYLAELKVRE
+731 YLAELKVKE
-743 QQQLAEQK
+743 QEQIANSK
-751 YQIELLKLELNEK
+751 YQVELMKLELTEK

-789 YKAKEAELKAQVEAL
+789 FKAKETELRAQVEAL
-804 RSQIPPEPTQE
+804 RSELSSVPKKE
-815 EIIYG
+815 EVIYG

>member
-1 MAVGSRALKEAR
+1 MA
-13 LNNLTRRRKRTKKAM
+13 TRRKQKRKTN
-28 PDLSVTENLEPN
+28 PDLSRLENLEPESL
-40 YINLSKELPLIKE
+40 NLTQELPIE
-53 KVNKRKRKEQEIP
+53 EQILLQETGSLDKP
-66 SSDLSVE
+66 V
-73 EDLTPTYYNNT
+73 
-84 EEIPLEEDMGI
+84 
-95 LPEEVELPEAM
+95 LPEEELV
-106 DDPFLSLE
+106 SLE

-121 DNEAEELAPADATF
+121 DKRGEELVPSVMPF
-135 NSNFADDIPEAVR
+135 NSNFAPEIPEAVR

-159 KKDKKNRTPWLDII
+159 KKDKKNRAPWLDII

-233 TGPVGFRTDVSVD
+233 TGPVGFRTDISVEE
-246 QDYELKGEM
+246 DYELKGEM
-255 VRDILNEYLTVED
+255 VRDILNEYLTVDD

-342 SGIFSKLDLDYLDNL
+342 SGIFSKLDLDYLDNV
-357 GSSEGEEEK
+357 GSSESEETK
-366 DKNEQKQVD
+366 DETQQKQVD

-424 LAPNWHED
+424 LTPNWHEN

-545 QELASTTE
+545 QELASATE
-553 AGLAENNQNTPVGT
+553 MGLTENNQNTPVGT

-672 VAPQEQQEQPIDPAL
+672 APPEQQQEQPIDPAL

-804 RSQIPPEPTQE
+804 RSQISSTPTQE

>member
-1 MAVGSRALKEAR
+1 MAVGSRALKEAK
-13 LNNLTRRRKRTKKAM
+13 LESVKKRRKRGQQSLS
-28 PDLSVTENLEPN
+28 DLSVAENLEPESL
-40 YINLSKELPLIKE
+40 NLTQEMSME
-53 KVNKRKRKEQEIP
+53 EQ
-66 SSDLSVE
+66 
-73 EDLTPTYYNNT
+73 
-84 EEIPLEEDMGI
+84 IPLEEDMGI
-95 LPEEVELPEAM
+95 LPKEVGLPEAM
-106 DDPFLSLE
+106 DDPLLSLE

-121 DNEAEELAPADATF
+121 DNEGRELAPSVTPF
-135 NSNFADDIPEAVR
+135 NSNFADDIPESVR

-159 KKDKKNRTPWLDII
+159 EKDKKNRAPWLDII

-186 IQDGDVANIR
+186 IQDGDNGSTR

-233 TGPVGFRTDVSVD
+233 TGPVGFRTDISVD

-342 SGIFSKLDLDYLDNL
+342 SGIFSKLDLDYLDNI
-357 GSSEGEEEK
+357 GSSEGEEAK
-366 DKNEQKQVD
+366 DDSEQKQVD

-397 DSSSLEDYSIPLPY
+397 DSTSSEDYSIPLPY

-424 LAPNWHED
+424 LTPNWDEN

-545 QELASTTE
+545 QELASASE

-657 QALGINDIDKILLPE
+657 RALGINDIDKILLPE

-731 QEKYLAELKVRE
+731 QEKYLAELKVSE

-774 QEINSKNEL
+774 QEITRANEL

-804 RSQIPPEPTQE
+804 RSQISSTPNKE

>member
-1 MAVGSRALKEAR
+1 MA
-13 LNNLTRRRKRTKKAM
+13 TRRKQKRKTN
-28 PDLSVTENLEPN
+28 PDLSRLENLEPESL
-40 YINLSKELPLIKE
+40 NLTQELPIE
-53 KVNKRKRKEQEIP
+53 EQ
-66 SSDLSVE
+66 
-73 EDLTPTYYNNT
+73 
-84 EEIPLEEDMGI
+84 IPLEQDMGI
-95 LPEEVELPEAM
+95 LPEELEQLDRT
-106 DDPFLSLE
+106 DDPLLSLE

-121 DNEAEELAPADATF
+121 DNEAEELAPVPTAF

-159 KKDKKNRTPWLDII
+159 KKDKKNRAPWLDII

-233 TGPVGFRTDVSVD
+233 TGPVGFRTDISVD

-342 SGIFSKLDLDYLDNL
+342 SGIFSKVDLDYLDNT
-357 GSSEGEEEK
+357 GSSESEEEK

-397 DSSSLEDYSIPLPY
+397 ASSTSEDYSIPLPY

-424 LAPNWHED
+424 LTPNWHES

-545 QELASTTE
+545 QELASATE
-553 AGLAENNQNTPVGT
+553 MGLTENNQNTPVGT

-672 VAPQEQQEQPIDPAL
+672 APPEQQEQPIDPAL

-731 QEKYLAELKVRE
+731 QEKYLAELKAAE

-774 QEINSKNEL
+774 QEINSKTEL

-804 RSQIPPEPTQE
+804 RSQISSTPTQE

>member
-1 MAVGSRALKEAR
+1 MA
-13 LNNLTRRRKRTKKAM
+13 TRRKQKRKTN
-28 PDLSVTENLEPN
+28 PDLSRLENLEPESM
-40 YINLSKELPLIKE
+40 NLAQRLPME
-53 KVNKRKRKEQEIP
+53 EQILPQETGSLDEP
-66 SSDLSVE
+66 V
-73 EDLTPTYYNNT
+73 
-84 EEIPLEEDMGI
+84 
-95 LPEEVELPEAM
+95 LPEEEA
-106 DDPFLSLE
+106 LISLE
-114 DQILSRM
+114 DQILSRI
-121 DNEAEELAPADATF
+121 DKKGEELSLPDATF
-135 NSNFADDIPEAVR
+135 NSNFADDIPESIR

-159 KKDKKNRTPWLDII
+159 EKDTKNRAPWLDII
-173 EKAKNLLGFKIEE
+173 EKAKTLLGFKIEE
-186 IQDGDVANIR
+186 IQDPNNVKS
-196 KSNSSIGNSAQVK
+196 KSNSSTCNAAQVK

-233 TGPVGFRTDVSVD
+233 TGPVGFRTDVNASE
-246 QDYELKGEM
+246 DYELKGEM
-255 VRDILNEYLTVED
+255 VRDALNEYLTVED

-335 EILFNMN
+335 EILFNMQ
-342 SGIFSKLDLDYLDNL
+342 SGIFSKVDLDYLDSI
-357 GSSEGEEEK
+357 GSSEGEEAK
-366 DKNEQKQVD
+366 DDLKPKQVD
-375 PTGSRFPFY
+375 PTNSRFPFY

-397 DSSSLEDYSIPLPY
+397 NNNASEDYSIPLPY
-411 VITRCGVTNQIVS
+411 VITRCGTTNQVVS
-424 LAPNWHED
+424 LAPNWDED
-432 DPTRTRINCF
+432 DLTKTRINCF

-545 QELASTTE
+545 QELASSTE
-553 AGLAENNQNTPVGT
+553 MGLSENNQNTPVGT

-589 FSEELQLFYKM
+589 FSAELQLFYKM

-611 SLKVIPVSDPSV
+611 SLQVIPVSDPSV

-657 QALGINDIDKILLPE
+657 QALGVGDIDKILLPE
-672 VAPQEQQEQPIDPAL
+672 VLPEQQQEQPIDPAL

-721 NIEFDKAKLE
+721 SIELDKEKLE
-731 QEKYLAELKVRE
+731 QEKYLAELKVNE

-751 YQIELLKLELNEK
+751 YQIELLKLQLNEK

-774 QEINSKNEL
+774 QEMSTKNEL

-789 YKAKEAELKAQVEAL
+789 YKAKEAELKTQVEAL
-804 RSQIPPEPTQE
+804 RSELSSTPEKE